1 MSQRF
6 QIAVKA
12 ARAAGKVLADKL
24 QHGRE
29 IKFKGRRDIVTDAD
43 YAADRIIRET
53 LLARFPNDQ
62 FLSEEGD
69 AVERQQLWAM
79 ADESDHLALWVVD
92 PLDGTTN
99 YSRNLYPFTTSIAMY
114 QAGKVQV
121 GVVYDPIS
129 KELYAAERGRG
140 AWLNGKLIRVSGK
153 TNFEDSVVGTEWAR
167 SPQVRRRT
175 AKIFSRLTEVAM
187 TARVFGSAA
196 ISLSYIAAGRLD
208 GYFHLS
214 LSPWDVAA
222 AALIIEE
229 AGGKVTN
236 PHGQPWSVHS
246 KEFVASNG
254 KLHGKLLKYFKS

>member
-6 QIAVKA
+6 QVAVQA
-12 ARAAGKVLADKL
+12 ARAAGKVLTNKL
-24 QHGRE
+24 KHGRE

-43 YAADRIIRET
+43 YAADKTIRKI
-53 LLARFPNDQ
+53 LLAHFPNDQ

-69 AVERQQLWAM
+69 AAERERLWKM
-79 ADESDHLALWVVD
+79 ADESEKLVLWVVD

-99 YSRNLYPFTTSIAMY
+99 YSRHLYPFTTSIAMY
-114 QAGKVQV
+114 RAGAVQV

-129 KELYAAERGRG
+129 QELFAAERGRG
-140 AWLNGKLIRVSGK
+140 AWLNGKAIHVSGK
-153 TNFEDSVVGTEWAR
+153 VDFEDSVVGTEWAR
-167 SPQVRRRT
+167 SPRVRRRT
-175 AKIFSRLTEVAM
+175 AKIFSRVAEVAM
-187 TARVFGSAA
+187 TARAYGSAA
-196 ISLSYIAAGRLD
+196 VSLSYVAAGRLD

-229 AGGKVTN
+229 AGGRVTD
-236 PHGQPWSVHS
+236 PHGQPWSVHL

-254 KLHGKLLKYFKS
+254 KLHGKLLRYFK